1 MASPSITP
9 FSFNSILVL
18 AASTTL
24 LLSIS
29 SAHEFIVGGP
39 TGWIVPPAEDPQL
52 YNLWANMNCFHVG
65 DFLNFQNA
73 TDSVLV
79 VSSLDKYMQ
88 CNTTDPIQELPP
100 GNSVFQFPRHGF
112 FYFISSEVDHCLA
125 RQRMTVHVVVMV
137 HLEVRNHIRSA
148 MNRAP
153 CRVVIIL
160 VLLWWLVRL
169 MELLELFLRLFPDG
183 CVLDFI
189 VSAVAFLTNFEL
201 LDSSLGLSGA
211 CLIKGSLGA

>member
-24 LLSIS
+24 LLSIA

-39 TGWIVPPAEDPQL
+39 TGWIVPPAEDPEL

-100 GNSVFQFPRHGF
+100 GNTVFQFPRHGF
-112 FYFISSEVDHCLA
+112 FYFISSEVDHCWA

-137 HLEVRNHIRSA
+137 HQEPYSICQL
-148 MNRAP
+148 MQAP
-153 CRVVIIL
+153 
-160 VLLWWLVRL
+160 
-169 MELLELFLRLFPDG
+169 
-183 CVLDFI
+183 
-189 VSAVAFLTNFEL
+189 T
-201 LDSSLGLSGA
+201 SSTYTAAPPYPYPCGSES
-211 CLIKGSLGA
+211 GSLSSRHNNISTVVVGAPYGTFGLNAAFFLFCSLTVVFWTS